1 MKILTNKKIKISLVA
16 VAAVAVLALGSTL
29 AILAYT
35 TDTVRNLFRNGV
47 VNITIQEEFDGKVKE
62 KVAIKND
69 SLKDAID
76 ESKGEKPLN
85 IVPIYVRAHVVA
97 NWVDEDGNIYP
108 VDALENITFDGQD
121 TKWVCGEDG
130 FYYYTEILPIDETT
144 GYLFVTMTFVDKD
157 EENQMLEDGYHLEM
171 DILADGIQTEGYED
185 ADKDG
190 DIDYLDAWS
199 TVKNK

>member
-1 MKILTNKKIKISLVA
+1 MAKVQNENKRRDKDRI
-16 VAAVAVLALGSTL
+16 VLRRGESQRANGS
-29 AILAYT
+29 YMY
-35 TDTVRNLFRNGV
+35 R
-47 VNITIQEEFDGKVKE
+47 
-62 KVAIKND
+62 
-69 SLKDAID
+69 
-76 ESKGEKPLN
+76 
-85 IVPIYVRAHVVA
+85 
-97 NWVDEDGNIYP
+97 WVDEDGNIYP

-144 GYLFVTMTFVDKD
+144 GYLFETMKFVDKE